1 MSIVRETNSIFI
13 DNFKGDG
20 YLTKKD
26 IDKYIKKK
34 KTLEKP
40 AEPRAPTIR
49 KKTKKRRP
57 SISYKDYIT
66 NKVFKLWLHDN
77 INELEDSFSI
87 MYNIFI
93 SNNAIMSRPYN
104 EIFQNYCRKF
114 FKSDKKNI
122 FKYYKFDYY

>member
-1 MSIVRETNSIFI
+1 MSIVRETNSVFI
-13 DNFKGDG
+13 HNFNGDG

-26 IDKYIKKK
+26 VDKYINKR

-40 AEPRAPTIR
+40 SKPTPKII
-49 KKTKKRRP
+49 KKTKKRHP
-57 SISYKDYIT
+57 TISYKDYVI

-77 INELEDSFSI
+77 MNELDESFST
-87 MYNIFI
+87 MYNVFI

-104 EIFQNYCRKF
+104 EIFQNYCRKI